1 MMRGWADSG
10 CDSGHGCLRAGKVSR
25 GTAGEGPAVGGG
37 VADRDRRGALR
48 EFKAVL
54 ESLSNSARNASSASA
69 SGRGAE
75 LPANL
80 PGRLIQRT
88 RLCSSNYGSMSD
100 LVIMCKSA

>member
-1 MMRGWADSG
+1 MMRAWADSG
-10 CDSGHGCLRAGKVSR
+10 CDSGHGCLWAGRFRVEVQ
-25 GTAGEGPAVGGG
+25 GEGPAVGGG

-54 ESLSNSARNASSASA
+54 ESLSNSAGRASSARA

-80 PGRLIQRT
+80 PGRLIQRS

-100 LVIMCKSA
+100 LAIMCKSA

>member
-1 MMRGWADSG
+1 MMRAWADSG
-10 CDSGHGCLRAGKVSR
+10 CDSGHGCLWAGRFRVEVQ
-25 GTAGEGPAVGGG
+25 GEGPAVGGG

-54 ESLSNSARNASSASA
+54 ESLSNSAGRASSARA

-80 PGRLIQRT
+80 PGRLIQRS
-88 RLCSSNYGSMSD
+88 RLCSRSHGSMSD
-100 LVIMCKSA
+100 LAIMCKSA